1 MKHPSDSDSTASEPA
16 RDSQGT
22 SSSAGSESDR
32 SAVSE
37 ESRRSHAAGDASAE
51 VSDGGP
57 SAPGDRSKSARRLH
71 IDADSPFA
79 EAAEVFAA
87 SDRAQLS
94 ALDVSAELFFNEVVE
109 NLNLFNPTP
118 GRPYAHVGIADT
130 VRRYQQSACT
140 SGAKTTETTPEKAAE
155 RAPEE
160 PKDERNRLSN
170 FPRFRLDQTFY
181 GWVHDLS
188 QAEDIAEF
196 TTILGTTTARA
207 YTQITS
213 AMTLI
218 HGLPK
223 FHARC
228 LAGEF
233 TIEHVNAA
241 AHACRDVKF
250 KNLPS
255 VDDYLADRR
264 ADITLETFKK
274 SLGMKIAV
282 LEPLEERVEEA
293 SKRRRVDITTGD
305 DGTACLTLTG
315 PAPELQACYIRIAAF
330 ARAIRSGNVAPFS
343 DQVKPGISIDD
354 NRGIDAL
361 MFDILTR
368 TCPQLNIRV
377 TSNNTTTGETETREI
392 PLDVP
397 TDASLAPADVV
408 NAVKEGIA
416 NASADAEED
425 DDGLE
430 AEVVLRMPTHGQWLE
445 SQAKMITTVPF
456 LTLAGE
462 SDLPG
467 VFSDGSPI
475 PADTAR
481 RIAGHSK
488 SWSRILTD
496 PATGTPVDAKAT
508 TYQIPI
514 SVRQTLIAKWQTCT
528 IPGCTRRSEN
538 TEIDH
543 LIPFDHDRP
552 GSGGLTQFNNLH
564 CLCKLH
570 HQAKTDRKYSVRMSH
585 TGVLEYVF
593 RHGITTESAPGDHPI
608 NAAHAKLFDAMR
620 QREAE
625 PSDPPESDDR
635 FRGDPSRNARSPNT
649 STQGTRSPNAPRLD
663 SPPQDGASHGDIRI
677 SEERPGPEAAA
688 GRPGWVK
695 NDPMISAFASKNEW
709 IWDSGGPPP
718 F

>member
-1 MKHPSDSDSTASEPA
+1 MKQPSDSDSTASESA
-16 RDSQGT
+16 RDRQGNF
-22 SSSAGSESDR
+22 SSAGSDADR
-32 SAVSE
+32 SSVSE
-37 ESRRSHAAGDASAE
+37 ESRRSHISGDDSAD
-51 VSDGGP
+51 VSHEEP
-57 SAPGDRSKSARRLH
+57 SAPRGRPESARRLH

-94 ALDVSAELFFNEVVE
+94 ALDVSAELFFNETVE

-140 SGAKTTETTPEKAAE
+140 SGATTTEKTPEKTAE
-155 RAPEE
+155 KATEE

-181 GWVHDLS
+181 GWVHELS

-196 TTILGTTTARA
+196 TTILGTTAARA

-233 TIEHVNAA
+233 TIEHVNAT

-250 KNLPS
+250 KHLPS

-293 SKRRRVDITTGD
+293 SKRRRVAITTGD

-330 ARAIRSGNVAPFS
+330 ARAIRSGNIAPFN
-343 DQVKPGISIDD
+343 DQVEPGTSIDD

-368 TCPQLNIRV
+368 TCPQLNIQV
-377 TSNNTTTGETETREI
+377 TSNNTTTGETSTRDI

-397 TDASLAPADVV
+397 DDASLTPTDVV
-408 NAVKEGIA
+408 NAVNTGIA
-416 NASADAEED
+416 NASADEED
-425 DDGLE
+425 VDDE
-430 AEVVLRMPTHGQWLE
+430 RETEVVLRMPTHGQWFE
-445 SQAKMITTVPF
+445 SQAKMVTTVPF

-488 SWSRILTD
+488 SWTRILTD

-514 SVRQTLIAKWQTCT
+514 SVRQTLIAKWRTCT
-528 IPGCTRRSEN
+528 IPGCTRRAEN

-543 LIPFDHDRP
+543 LVPFDHDRP
-552 GSGGLTQFNNLH
+552 ESGGLTQFNNLH

-570 HQAKTDRKYSVRMSH
+570 HQAKTDRKYSVRMSR

-593 RHGITTESAPGDHPI
+593 RHGITAESAPGDHPI
-608 NAAHAKLFDAMR
+608 NAAHAKLFDEMR
-620 QREAE
+620 PQEARS
-625 PSDPPESDDR
+625 SDPPESDDR
-635 FRGDPSRNARSPNT
+635 SRNARSPN
-649 STQGTRSPNAPRLD
+649 G
-663 SPPQDGASHGDIRI
+663 PPQDGPSHGDIRT
-677 SEERPGPEAAA
+677 SDERPGPEAAA

-695 NDPMISAFASKNEW
+695 NGPMISPFASRNEW
-709 IWDSGGPPP
+709 IWDSGEPPP